1 VTGGTIILLVSI
13 IVWALSS
20 FSAKENAT
28 ATLGILYGGGH
39 ASGDTKA
46 RTVNLPTRPIHRAC
60 WHGRQARI
68 LILSPEGERLLT
80 SSLSDLGPGRL

>member
-46 RTVNLPTRPIHRAC
+46 RTVTCKHARYIERVCMA
-60 WHGRQARI
+60 GRRE
-68 LILSPEGERLLT
+68 S
-80 SSLSDLGPGRL
+80 